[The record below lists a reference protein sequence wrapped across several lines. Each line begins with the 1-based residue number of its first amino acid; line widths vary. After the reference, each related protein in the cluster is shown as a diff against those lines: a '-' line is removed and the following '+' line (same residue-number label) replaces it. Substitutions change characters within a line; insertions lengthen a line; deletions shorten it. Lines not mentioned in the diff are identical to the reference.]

1 MKTFLLILFKRMPQ
15 SHKTTPLCLCGFVAI
30 FLWNILIIYPCQ
42 AQDKDMGYAKI
53 RLENE
58 FKLSVPNNN
67 QAERIWDYLQSNY
80 SNDSIKTFLGNS
92 FSTIFSIEHFID
104 IYFDDESHTLLNR
117 WCGIRYRQRFI
128 SPDNLGSSK
137 INLTK
142 KDYSIG
148 VNRILVKQLIQ
159 LKIGEKNS
167 QNPIRKEIKF
177 RYNATKSKKDKF
189 SEHPFLKYIHRADRD
204 AIERYLVS
212 LGTTSQS
219 LTPSISIQQNRKRV
233 YISESG
239 QPFITITLD
248 IVSKKVWPKLSFT
261 EIEIELNEIR
271 FTYGDENQR
280 EWMEKINSKIKEN
293 LIKKFPDLV
302 QDQKPK
308 YNKIYELK
316 ENNFIS
322 KLTDQLIWIV
332 FSSLILTA
340 VILFIRNHR
349 RK

>member
-1 MKTFLLILFKRMPQ
+1 MSYGKIIFQGSILKTLSLGLEALI
-15 SHKTTPLCLCGFVAI
+15 
-30 FLWNILIIYPCQ
+30 
-42 AQDKDMGYAKI
+42 
-53 RLENE
+53 E
-58 FKLSVPNNN
+58 FFM
-67 QAERIWDYLQSNY
+67 I
-80 SNDSIKTFLGNS
+80 
-92 FSTIFSIEHFID
+92 
-104 IYFDDESHTLLNR
+104 
-117 WCGIRYRQRFI
+117 
-128 SPDNLGSSK
+128 
-137 INLTK
+137 
-142 KDYSIG
+142 
-148 VNRILVKQLIQ
+148 
-159 LKIGEKNS
+159 
-167 QNPIRKEIKF
+167 
-177 RYNATKSKKDKF
+177 
-189 SEHPFLKYIHRADRD
+189 PFLKYIHRADRD

-219 LTPSISIQQNRKRV
+219 LVPSISIQQNRRRV

-239 QPFITITLD
+239 QTFVTITLD

-271 FTYGDENQR
+271 FTLGNEQQR

-293 LIKKFPDLV
+293 LIKQFPGLV

-340 VILFIRNHR
+340 VVLFIRNQRFH
-349 RK
+349 KFL